1 MSSIIQFQTPAEK
14 RQGFI
19 FQVEKTRITTLE
31 EKKLDFPSIVLCHCE
46 SGIPVSYP
54 GLERWLYEMQKVE
67 AQESETLRKKA
78 YHLCSFLNYIL
89 WNTTCDAV
97 SDVTIKDL
105 RGFFVDFKTTSDGD
119 PRDPQEW
126 TRGITDVMR
135 FMHNY
140 VSYNNGHIPCKVSP
154 EELVTPATIKIKDGK
169 RSIVVDKA
177 NKLYVK
183 PPVKKNKKYRLLLH
197 GHLELLLFEARKYD
211 PMLLPAIMLQA
222 YAGLREGEV
231 VNCTTGNISRA
242 YTGFGRIGKIV
253 IDLTSP
259 AGFAEGHGGRT
270 GFGAIKVP
278 RRQEVYPDFIE
289 VVVKCLDEHEALLQ
303 ADGYPLA
310 DGSPLFYNAWGK
322 PLSVSAYTS
331 RLKKLFYRH
340 FLPDLKKVCEEQG
353 RWAENAPYIEAYELE
368 YPGGHMLRHWFTMYL
383 LQCTSLKTEEVSHW
397 RGDADITSMAD
408 YIHVNAGF
416 ISAFREA
423 VFTLQGEIL
432 EEVL

>member
-1 MSSIIQFQTPAEK
+1 MSSILLFRTPAEK
-14 RQGFI
+14 RQEFMFVI
-19 FQVEKTRITTLE
+19 RKTRITTSE
-31 EKKLDFPSIVLCHCE
+31 DKKLDFPSIVLCHRE

-105 RGFFVDFKTTSDGD
+105 RGFFVDFKTTSDDD

-154 EELVTPATIKIKDGK
+154 EELVTPATIKFKDGK

-211 PMLLPAIMLQA
+211 PMILPAIMLQA

-231 VNCTTGNISRA
+231 VNCTTSNISRVYA
-242 YTGFGRIGKIV
+242 GFGRIGRVV

-270 GFGAIKVP
+270 RFGAIKVP

-289 VVVKCLDEHEALLQ
+289 AVVKCLDEHETRLQ
-303 ADGYPLA
+303 ADGYPLE
-310 DGSPLFYNAWGK
+310 DGSPLFYNAWGR
-322 PLSVSAYTS
+322 PLSVSAYSS
-331 RLKKLFYRH
+331 RLKSLFYTH
-340 FLPDLKKVCEEQG
+340 FLPDLKKVCESQG
-353 RWAENAPYIEAYELE
+353 TWVENAPYIEAYEAE

-383 LQCTSLKTEEVSHW
+383 LQYTTLKPEEVSHW
-397 RGDADITSMAD
+397 RGDANLTSMAD

-416 ISAFREA
+416 ISAFRKA
-423 VFTLQGEIL
+423 VFTVQGALLEEIL
-432 EEVL
+432 